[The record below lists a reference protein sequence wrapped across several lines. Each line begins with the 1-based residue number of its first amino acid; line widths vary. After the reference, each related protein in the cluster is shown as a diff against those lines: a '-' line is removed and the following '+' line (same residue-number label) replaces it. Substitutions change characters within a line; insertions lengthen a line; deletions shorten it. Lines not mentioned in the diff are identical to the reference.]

1 MGKKINN
8 FDYNFEKH
16 ANRFFGFCFS
26 IPALYFAALLIGNEW
41 AIEFSN
47 NYLSSLESHILFVVI
62 PGLLAVKCF
71 DRAKKLKRKIKYKIE

>member
-26 IPALYFAALLIGNEW
+26 IPALYFATLLIGNEW

-47 NYLSSLESHILFVVI
+47 NYLSSLEPHILFVVI
-62 PGLLAVKCF
+62 PALLAVKCF
-71 DRAKKLKRKIKYKIE
+71 DRAEKLKRKIKYKIK